1 MAEFDIEFPD
11 DFLGKLLDVDTGE
24 LCSEMLSEAAPLYV
38 DSMKRSLNGVV
49 DHEGESEMVN
59 SVKATKPKITKT
71 DAYIVNVGPSG
82 YSKTKEYI
90 QKDGNGKRTTRKYP
104 VSNALKAIWKE
115 YGIPGRE
122 APRPFL
128 TKAKNDV
135 ENDVMNRLQEVY
147 NRKVG
152 AGK

>member
-1 MAEFDIEFPD
+1 MAGFDIEFPD
-11 DFLGKLLDVDTGE
+11 DFLGGVLETDPQE

-38 DSMKRSLNGVV
+38 DSMKRSLRGVV
-49 DHEGESEMVN
+49 DHEGDSEMVD
-59 SVKATKPKITKT
+59 SVKATKPKKTKT

-90 QKDGNGKRTTRKYP
+90 QKDGTGKRTTRKYP
-104 VSNALKAIWKE
+104 VSNAVKAIWKE
-115 YGIPGRE
+115 YGIPGKVP
-122 APRPFL
+122 ARPFL

-135 ENDVMNRLQEVY
+135 ENDVMNRMQEVY

-152 AGK
+152 TKK